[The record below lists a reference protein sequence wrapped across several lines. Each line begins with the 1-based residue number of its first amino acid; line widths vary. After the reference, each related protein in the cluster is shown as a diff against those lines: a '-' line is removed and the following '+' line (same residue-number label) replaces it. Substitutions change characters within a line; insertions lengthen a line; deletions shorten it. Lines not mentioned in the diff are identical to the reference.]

1 MVGSGCSVLPRVC
14 YADNSNSTRLSN
26 NASTVSPAHPL
37 CEPALCHFSCLST
50 RGPFSSSLCVVSSFH
65 FTDHPTSSHSAVSVS
80 HSAFPDDEE
89 FSDFIQGPVE
99 PPRVVPAAAPQPL
112 QPARPGAEAGQR
124 LSPQAVPQ
132 PGPPAPGFP
141 IPHAAAGQGPYF
153 PTSASS
159 PSIRKTG
166 NSNVSF
172 LFNMSPSVIELLR
185 VFICFLGL
193 YFSLAKRSNTWAIK

>member
-14 YADNSNSTRLSN
+14 YADNSNSARLSN
-26 NASTVSPAHPL
+26 NASAVSPAHPL

-50 RGPFSSSLCVVSSFH
+50 RGPFSSSLCIVSSFH

-99 PPRVVPAAAPQPL
+99 TPRVVPAAPHPL
-112 QPARPGAEAGQR
+112 QAVRPGAAAGQR
-124 LSPQAVPQ
+124 LSPQAAPQ
-132 PGPPAPGFP
+132 PAPPAPGFP
-141 IPHAAAGQGPYF
+141 IPHAATGQGPYF

-159 PSIRKTG
+159 PSVHKTG
-166 NSNVSF
+166 NSKVSF
-172 LFNMSPSVIELLR
+172 FSYMSPSVIELRR
-185 VFICFLGL
+185 VYLFCWVVFQ
-193 YFSLAKRSNTWAIK
+193 K